1 MLTHSQP
8 WQSGPAEL
16 IRYALIHLHRE
27 SDFDRRI
34 AFLLLDVGVE
44 TLFKTYLLLPDEVT
58 GTTTRYPDRK
68 AAAEGNFHG
77 LVRGVK
83 SASGPTLAAFD
94 LAQVQYYHDLRN
106 KLYHQGNGITV
117 PAEEAKGYARLA
129 TGLLK
134 ALLDVDLTDEL
145 RRPETE
151 ARLIEEQKAQAEKQE
166 QEVRTQKEA
175 IEAARN
181 TVGVVAAEAV
191 ERIFPALAL
200 RSFERR
206 FQEIVYECRQKYRV
220 GEDCDFDGL
229 VSALLNSY
237 PGRQTITSQKI
248 SDDLTETRLNVI
260 VAHLSED
267 KSVNIPNPGWAGL
280 YKLSGMY
287 PEVSNQPDFI
297 YGEPGEIV
305 GATYPDHAQII
316 EAGREWESDLN
327 AISTTIREWLERP
340 HQDHRKDLSTKLNN
354 ED

>member
-1 MLTHSQP
+1 MTTHNQP

-16 IRYALIHLHRE
+16 IRYALIHLYRE

-44 TLFKTYLLLPDEVT
+44 TLFKTYLLLPEEVT

-83 SASGPTLAAFD
+83 NASGSALASFN

-117 PAEEAKGYARLA
+117 PAEEAKGYAQLA

-145 RRPETE
+145 QRPETE
-151 ARLIEEQKAQAEKQE
+151 ARLIAEQKAQAEKQE
-166 QEVRTQKEA
+166 QEIRTQREA
-175 IEAARN
+175 IEAARDRL
-181 TVGVVAAEAV
+181 GVLAAEAV
-191 ERIFPALAL
+191 ERILPALAL

-206 FQEIVYECRQKYRV
+206 FQEIVYECGQKQRF

-229 VSALLNSY
+229 ISALLSSY
-237 PGRQTITSQKI
+237 LGGRPIALEHI
-248 SDDLTETRLNVI
+248 SDDLTEFRLGVV
-260 VAHLSED
+260 VAHLSEVGA
-267 KSVNIPNPGWAGL
+267 VNMENPNWAGL
-280 YKLSGMY
+280 YRLSEMY
-287 PEVSNQPDFI
+287 PEVSSQPTFI
-297 YGEPGEIV
+297 EGEQREIV
-305 GATYPDHAQII
+305 EAIYPEHTQIV
-316 EAGREWESDLN
+316 EAGRQWVSELE
-327 AISTTIREWLERP
+327 AISTAIREWLDRP
-340 HQDHRKDLSTKLNN
+340 HQNN
-354 ED
+354 EKV